1 MKRTIIFDLGGVL
14 IDWDPEYV
22 FLSEFNGNRKKMKWF
37 FDNICTNKWNEEQD
51 GGKLISTATKERI
64 ELFPKYKKLIKMYYG
79 RWEEMLR
86 GEIHGT
92 VKILKKLSKHKY
104 NLIALSNWSAE
115 SFPVALRRFDFLKL
129 FSGIVVSGQIKML
142 KPNVEIYYY
151 TLNKY
156 NLKSCNC
163 LFIDDRLSNIKGA
176 NKCGI
181 DGIVFESPHKLVESL
196 KKFGIEI

>member
-1 MKRTIIFDLGGVL
+1 M
-14 IDWDPEYV
+14 
-22 FLSEFNGNRKKMKWF
+22 
-37 FDNICTNKWNEEQD
+37 
-51 GGKLISTATKERI
+51 
-64 ELFPKYKKLIKMYYG
+64 
-79 RWEEMLR
+79 
-86 GEIHGT
+86 
-92 VKILKKLSKHKY
+92 SKHKY
-104 NLIALSNWSAE
+104 NLIALTNWSAE
-115 SFPVALRRFDFLKL
+115 TFPVALRRFNFLKL

-163 LFIDDRLSNIKGA
+163 LFIDDRLSNIEGA

-181 DGIVFESPHKLVESL
+181 DGIVFESPHMLVENL

>member
-1 MKRTIIFDLGGVL
+1 
-14 IDWDPEYV
+14 
-22 FLSEFNGNRKKMKWF
+22 
-37 FDNICTNKWNEEQD
+37 
-51 GGKLISTATKERI
+51 
-64 ELFPKYKKLIKMYYG
+64 MYYG

-92 VKILKKLSKHKY
+92 VDILKKLSKHKY
-104 NLIALSNWSAE
+104 NLIALTNWSAE
-115 SFPVALRRFDFLKL
+115 TFPVAIRRFGFLKL
-129 FSGIVVSGQIKML
+129 FSGIIVSGQIKML

-156 NLKSCNC
+156 NLKPCNC
-163 LFIDDRLSNIKGA
+163 LFIDDRLSNIEGA

-181 DGIVFESPHKLVESL
+181 DGIVFESPHKLIESL